1 MNTACEPFVA
11 DLVDAAEGRRPSPEL
26 EAHLAGCATCRAE
39 LKTLRADLALLAPE
53 PAPEP
58 GPWLAARIRAEASK
72 GRHRR
77 AFALLALAP
86 AATMVLTVVLVLHV
100 APGPWHRR
108 VPTTPR
114 AAVATPLVLPDPGPE
129 DPIGPGSILQDA
141 TQLDPQSVS
150 ALEAAVVDPDG
161 VTPDDLD
168 SVLGGGT
175 WGVDVHDLMA
185 GANPTDLAS
194 AFDDFPG

>member
-1 MNTACEPFVA
+1 MNAACEPFVA
-11 DLVDAAEGRRPSPEL
+11 DLVDAAEGRRPTPAL
-26 EAHLAGCATCRAE
+26 TAHLEGCATCRAE
-39 LKTLRADLALLAPE
+39 LETLHADLAFLAPE

-58 GPWLAARIRAEASK
+58 GPWLAARIRGEAAK

-77 AFALLALAP
+77 TFALLALAP
-86 AATMVLTVVLVLHV
+86 AATMVLTVALVLHV

-108 VPTTPR
+108 PPSR
-114 AAVATPLVLPDPGPE
+114 SLVATPVALADPGPD
-129 DPIGPGSILQDA
+129 DPIGPGTILQDA
-141 TQLDPQSVS
+141 AQLDPRSVS

-168 SVLGGGT
+168 AVLGGGT

-185 GANPTDLAS
+185 GASPTDLDS
-194 AFDDFPG
+194 VLDDFPG